1 MTEKFVVTG
10 MTCAACAAHVE
21 KAAGAVDG
29 VNSAAV
35 NLMLGT
41 LVCSYDRDK
50 ASPQAIIAAVE
61 AAGYGAAPA
70 DDAKRDIRREQD
82 AAAKAMGRRLLW
94 SAVCLV
100 PLFYLSMGHML
111 GLPVPAFMHRQPL
124 LAAAV
129 QLALCLPILLLNRAY
144 FTVGFS
150 RLFKGSP
157 NMDSLVALGAAAGLT
172 YSLIEM
178 GLLCA
183 GQLTGM
189 PDLYFESAGMILT
202 LVTVGKYLEERSK
215 GKTTGAITALLALAP
230 ETAVVR
236 RNGTE
241 VTVAADQIRAG
252 ETVIIRQG
260 GRIPVDGTVTK
271 GSGAVDESALTG
283 ESMPVE
289 KTPGSS
295 AVSATVLTSGYLELT
310 ADRVG
315 ADTTLSQIVQLMEQA
330 ASSKA
335 PISRLADKISAV
347 FVPVVISIAVLAA
360 VLWATVGG
368 MGVRFCLSIG
378 IAVLV
383 ISCPCALG
391 LATPVAITVATGKA
405 AERGIL
411 IKSAASLELLG
422 QVDTVVLDKTGTVT
436 AGTPQVTDVLCV
448 PGVTE
453 EELLC
458 AAASLEKPSGHPLA
472 DAIVQE
478 AARRSIPLCAVSD
491 FNAVPGGGVQ
501 AVLDGKT
508 LYAGNDRYM
517 TLIGAGTAALR
528 AAAEMLAAAGK
539 TPLYFAEEQQLLG
552 VVAVA
557 DVVKPDSAAA
567 IAALRRSGREVVLL
581 TGDDRRTAEAIAR
594 QVGVERVI
602 AQVLP
607 QDKARCVEELQKDG
621 RLVAMVG
628 DGVNDAPALVTADVG
643 LAIGAGTDVAIE
655 SADVVLMHNSLM
667 DIVDAAALSRATLRN
682 IRQNLFWAFFYN
694 AIGIPVAAGVL
705 YPALQLTLDPMLA
718 AAAMSLSSVCVVS
731 NALRL
736 RGWKAAPT
744 DSHVSLDKSV
754 HLTDNDTVHTDHTN
768 TAASA
773 AQQEEPTMQK
783 TLTIEGMMCA
793 HCAAHVEK
801 ALNALPGVTA
811 VVDLAAKTAVVT
823 GDAGDEALKKAV
835 ADAGYQ
841 VTDIR

>member
-21 KAAGAVDG
+21 KAANSLDG
-29 VNSAAV
+29 VDSAAV

-41 LVCSYDRDK
+41 LVCSYDADK
-50 ASPQAIIAAVE
+50 VTPQAIISAVE
-61 AAGYGAAPA
+61 ASGYGAAPA
-70 DDAKRDIRREQD
+70 DEAKRDIRREQE
-82 AAAKAMGRRLLW
+82 ASARAMGRRLLW
-94 SAVCLV
+94 SVVCLV
-100 PLFYLSMGHML
+100 PLFYLSMGHMM

-124 LAAAV
+124 AAALV
-129 QLALCLPILLLNRAY
+129 QLVLCVPILILNRAY

-150 RLFKGSP
+150 RLFKGAP
-157 NMDSLVALGAAAGLT
+157 NMDSLVALGAAAGLV

-178 GLLCA
+178 GLLAA
-183 GQLTGM
+183 GQVTGM

-230 ETAVVR
+230 DVAVVR
-236 RNGTE
+236 RSGTE
-241 VTVAADQIRAG
+241 VTVATDQIKAG
-252 ETVIIRQG
+252 ETVIVRQG
-260 GRIPVDGTVTK
+260 GRIPVDGTVVK
-271 GSGAVDESALTG
+271 GSGSVDESALTG

-289 KTPGSS
+289 KTAGSK
-295 AVSATVLTSGYLELT
+295 AVSATVLTSGYLEMT

-315 ADTTLSQIVQLMEQA
+315 ADTTLSQIIQLMEQA
-330 ASSKA
+330 ASTKA

-347 FVPVVISIAVLAA
+347 FVPAVISIAVAA
-360 VLWATVGG
+360 ALLWAAAGG

-405 AERGIL
+405 AEKGIL
-411 IKSAASLELLG
+411 IKSAASLELMG
-422 QVDTVVLDKTGTVT
+422 RVNTVVLDKTGTVT
-436 AGTPQVTDVLCV
+436 EGKPRVTDVLCAAN
-448 PGVTE
+448 VTE

-478 AARRSIPLCAVSD
+478 AERRSIPLCAVSD
-491 FNAVPGGGVQ
+491 FAAVAGGGVQ
-501 AVLDGKT
+501 AVQDGKT

-517 TLIGAGTAALR
+517 ESIGADTAALR
-528 AAAEMLAAAGK
+528 DAAARLAAQGK
-539 TPLYFAEEQQLLG
+539 TPLYFAEGQLLLG
-552 VVAVA
+552 VIAVA

-567 IAALRRSGREVVLL
+567 IAALRRSGCEVVLL
-581 TGDDRRTAEAIAR
+581 TGDNQRTAEAIAR
-594 QVGVERVI
+594 QVGVDRVI

-607 QDKARCVEELQKDG
+607 QDKARCIEDLQKAG

-655 SADVVLMHNSLM
+655 SADVVLMRSSLM

-694 AIGIPVAAGVL
+694 SIGIPVAAGVL
-705 YPALQLTLDPMLA
+705 YPALGITLNPMIA

-736 RGWKAAPT
+736 RGWKGSAPVRRGETPANTQSEPAAP
-744 DSHVSLDKSV
+744 
-754 HLTDNDTVHTDHTN
+754 
-768 TAASA
+768 A
-773 AQQEEPTMQK
+773 AQHNEEELTMKK
-783 TLTIEGMMCA
+783 TLSIEGMMCA

-811 VVDLAAKTAVVT
+811 AVDLAGSSAVVT
-823 GDAGDEALKKAV
+823 GDVSDEALKKAV
-835 ADAGYQ
+835 ADAGYT
-841 VTDIR
+841 VTDIH